1 MVTIPSRRQ
10 IRSFHPAHRWYDSA
24 RGNAKPRWF
33 AAVAVAILTGGA
45 GAAEKPVDADH
56 AAKMAAS
63 QQLFTHTVR
72 PWLEKNCLAC
82 HGGAK
87 VKSDFNLS
95 SRELLLKG
103 GDKGVAVRPG
113 RGADSP
119 LVKYIR
125 HDEMPYMPP
134 KKQAASADIVA
145 AVTRWIDLGA
155 AYDKP
160 LAEAAAAKKPLTV
173 TDKDRDYW
181 AYRPL
186 QHVALP
192 VVKDTAW
199 ARTPLDRFL
208 LAKMEARGLKLSSEA
223 ERRTLVRRL
232 YFDLIGLPPKPEE
245 VESVV
250 AAPDFDRAWE
260 TLVDRLLAS
269 PHFGE
274 RWARHWLDP
283 ARFAESH
290 GFEHDYPRPFAYH
303 YRDFVIR
310 AFNRDMP
317 YDQFV
322 RWQIAGD
329 ELAPNDPEAL
339 AATGFLGA
347 GVFPTQIT
355 TSEAER
361 IRYDALDDMLAT
373 TGYTMLALTVACA
386 RCHDH
391 KYDPI
396 PTRDYYRLL
405 SAFTTTVR
413 SEIEWDFGSDAE
425 KKAACDFD
433 TKLQPLVAE
442 RKRFEEKEL
451 PQRFAAWLTEQR
463 TRLAPVPQAEAREHA
478 LLQAL
483 WNGSRTF
490 DKLNAKER
498 ADLLIWFAP
507 RDDAWKKRDAP
518 VRELEKQRPKS
529 TLVKM
534 QICTEGRKPMRL
546 HTADASIPDFYP
558 QTYCLK
564 RGDVNQK
571 DGVADSGFLQVL
583 MRSPDGAAHWA
594 MPKPAGARTSFRRAA
609 LAGWLTDTRY
619 GAGALAARVIVN
631 RLWHHHF
638 GRGIVATINDFGL
651 QGEMPTHPELLEWLA
666 NDLVE
671 NGWNL
676 KRLHRMIVLSQAYR
690 LSGATQAAGMKADPD
705 NRLWWRRS
713 RRRLEAEIIRDNLL
727 AVGGRL
733 DASMFGPGTLD
744 ENMRRRS
751 IYFTVQRSK
760 LIPFLQ
766 VFDWPDSLTSAGAR
780 PTTVVAPQALLFLNN
795 PQVHAC
801 AEGFAQRLLPV
812 AQKSQSEAVDRAY
825 RLAFARPPSSREQ
838 EEGVLFLRTH
848 GGSLGGDRL
857 VHALTDYTL
866 VLLSLNEFIYVD

>member
-1 MVTIPSRRQ
+1 VLL
-10 IRSFHPAHRWYDSA
+10 AELA
-24 RGNAKPRWF
+24 
-33 AAVAVAILTGGA
+33 GGA
-45 GAAEKPVDADH
+45 AAADKPVDADH

-63 QQLFTHTVR
+63 QQLFTRTIR
-72 PWLEKNCLAC
+72 PWLEKNCLEC

-87 VKSDFNLS
+87 VKSNFNLS
-95 SRELLLKG
+95 TRESLLEG
-103 GDKGVAVRPG
+103 GDKGVAVLPG
-113 RGADSP
+113 RGENSP

-125 HDEMPYMPP
+125 HAEKPYMPP
-134 KKQAASADIVA
+134 KKPAAPDDIVA

-155 AYDKP
+155 AYDRP
-160 LAEAAAAKKPLTV
+160 LGAVVATKKPLTV
-173 TDKDRDYW
+173 TEKDKDYW
-181 AYRPL
+181 AYQPL
-186 QHVALP
+186 ERVAP
-192 VVKDTAW
+192 PDVNDKAW
-199 ARTPLDRFL
+199 VRTPLDRFL
-208 LAKMEARGLKLSSEA
+208 LAKMEARGVRPTAEA
-223 ERRTLVRRL
+223 GRRTLVRRL
-232 YFDLIGLPPKPEE
+232 YFDLIGLPPTPEE

-250 AAPDFDRAWE
+250 VAPDFDKAWE
-260 TLVDRLLAS
+260 ALVDHLLAS

-283 ARFAESH
+283 SRFAESH
-290 GFEHDYPRPFAYH
+290 GFEHDSPRPFAYH

-322 RWQIAGD
+322 RWQLAGD

-413 SEIEWDFGSDAE
+413 SEIEWDFGTEAE
-425 KKAACDFD
+425 KKAARDFEAR
-433 TKLQPLVAE
+433 LQSLVAE

-451 PQRFAAWLTEQR
+451 PKRFMAWIAEQR
-463 TRLAPVPQAEAREHA
+463 ARHAPVPKVETRLHA
-478 LLQAL
+478 LLQGL
-483 WNGSRTF
+483 WNGSQTF
-490 DKLNAKER
+490 DKLDTKGRME
-498 ADLLIWFAP
+498 LLNWFKP
-507 RDDAWKKRDAP
+507 RDDEWKKRDAP
-518 VRELEKQRPKS
+518 VGEWEKQRPKS
-529 TLVKM
+529 TRVKM
-534 QICTEGRKPMRL
+534 QICTEGLKPMRL

-558 QTYCLK
+558 QTYYLK

-571 DGVADSGFLQVL
+571 DGLAELGFLQVL

-594 MPKPAGARTSFRRAA
+594 TPKPNGAHTSFHRTA
-609 LAGWLTDTRY
+609 LAKWLTDARY

-651 QGEMPTHPELLEWLA
+651 QGETPTHPELLEWLA

-671 NGWNL
+671 HGWNF

-690 LSGATQAAGMKADPD
+690 LSGASNAEGLKADPD
-705 NRLWWRRS
+705 NRLWWHRP

-727 AVGGRL
+727 AVSGRL
-733 DASMFGPGTLD
+733 DSTMFGPGTLD
-744 ENMRRRS
+744 ESMRRRS

-766 VFDWPDSLTSAGAR
+766 IFDWPDSLTSAGAR
-780 PTTVVAPQALLFLNN
+780 PTTVVATQALLFLNN
-795 PQVHAC
+795 PQVRAC
-801 AEGFAQRLLPV
+801 AAGLAGRLLPD
-812 AQKSQSEAVDRAY
+812 AQKDLATAVDRTY
-825 RLAFARPPSSREQ
+825 RLAYARPPSPRER
-838 EEGVLFLRTH
+838 EEGMAFLSARRAAR
-848 GGSLGGDRL
+848 GVNLEQ
-857 VHALTDYTL
+857 ALSDYAL

>member
-1 MVTIPSRRQ
+1 MAPSATDRPGKPLH
-10 IRSFHPAHRWYDSA
+10 SNDHRAGSA
-24 RGNAKPRWF
+24 GDAPTPQPW
-33 AAVAVAILTGGA
+33 AAVVFAVLALEA
-45 GAAEKPVDADH
+45 AAAEKPVPADH
-56 AAKMAAS
+56 AARMAAS
-63 QQLFTHTVR
+63 QQLFARTVR
-72 PWLEKNCLAC
+72 PWLEKNCLEC

-87 VKSDFNLS
+87 IKSDFNLS
-95 SRELLLKG
+95 TRELLLKG
-103 GDKGVAVRPG
+103 GDKGVAILPG
-113 RGADSP
+113 RGASSP
-119 LVKYIR
+119 LVKYIA
-125 HDEMPYMPP
+125 HEEAPHMPP
-134 KKQAASADIVA
+134 KKPAAPVDIVA

-155 AYDKP
+155 AYDRP
-160 LAEAAAAKKPLTV
+160 LGAVTAAKKPLIV
-173 TDKDRDYW
+173 TDKDREYW

-186 QHVALP
+186 RLVPLP
-192 VVKDTAW
+192 TVKDTTW
-199 ARTPLDRFL
+199 PRTPLDQFL
-208 LAKMEARGLKLSSEA
+208 LAKMEARGVTPVPAA

-232 YFDLIGLPPKPEE
+232 YFDLIGLPPRPGEIE
-245 VESVV
+245 AVI
-250 AAPDFDRAWE
+250 AAPDFDKSWE
-260 TLVDRLLAS
+260 ALVDRLLAS

-283 ARFAESH
+283 ARFGESH

-310 AFNRDMP
+310 AFNHDMP

-391 KYDPI
+391 KFDPV
-396 PTRDYYRLL
+396 PTHDYYRLL
-405 SAFTTTVR
+405 SAITTTVR
-413 SEIEWDFGSDAE
+413 SEIEWDFGSAAE
-425 KKAACDFD
+425 QKVARDFEAR
-433 TKLQPLVAE
+433 LQPLVAE
-442 RKRFEEKEL
+442 RQRFEEKEL
-451 PQRFAAWLTEQR
+451 PRRFELWLAEQR
-463 TRLAPVPQAEAREHA
+463 ARHAPVPKVEARLGG
-478 LLQAL
+478 LLQRL
-483 WNGSRTF
+483 WDGSVAFAKLDAKART
-490 DKLNAKER
+490 
-498 ADLLIWFAP
+498 DLLNWYNA
-507 RDDAWKKRDAP
+507 RDEEWQKRDAS
-518 VRELEKQRPKS
+518 VRELEKHRPAS
-529 TLVKM
+529 TRVKM
-534 QICTEGRKPMRL
+534 QICTEGLKPMRL

-558 QTYCLK
+558 QTYYLK

-571 DGVADSGFLQVL
+571 DGVAEPGYLHVL

-594 MPKPAGARTSFRRAA
+594 TPKPAGARTSFRRTG
-609 LAGWLTDTRY
+609 LAKWLTDTRY

-631 RLWHHHF
+631 RVWHHHF

-671 NGWNL
+671 HGWSL

-690 LSGATQAAGMKADPD
+690 LSGATHAAGLTADPD
-705 NRLWWRRS
+705 NRLWWHRP

-727 AVGGRL
+727 AVAGRL
-733 DASMFGPGTLD
+733 DETMFGPGTLD
-744 ENMRRRS
+744 EGMRRRS
-751 IYFTVQRSK
+751 IYFTVQRSR
-760 LIPFLQ
+760 LIPLLQ

-801 AEGFAQRLLPV
+801 AAGLAGRLLSAGQNDLPG
-812 AQKSQSEAVDRAY
+812 AVDRAY
-825 RLAFARPPSSREQ
+825 RLAFGRPPSPSER
-838 EEGVLFLRTH
+838 EEGTAFLRARRTAP
-848 GGSLGGDRL
+848 GCSLQR
-857 VHALTDYTL
+857 ALTDYAL

>member
-1 MVTIPSRRQ
+1 MVTIASSRQ
-10 IRSFHPAHRWYDSA
+10 IKSLHLTHRYSSA
-24 RGNAKPRWF
+24 RIAVARGLW
-33 AAVAVAILTGGA
+33 AAVVLAVLSGRAVAA
-45 GAAEKPVDADH
+45 DKPVAVDH
-56 AAKMAAS
+56 AAQMAAS
-63 QQLFTHTVR
+63 QQLFTRTVR
-72 PWLEKNCLAC
+72 PWLEKNCLTC

-95 SRELLLKG
+95 TRESLLKG
-103 GDKGVAVRPG
+103 GDKGVAVLPG
-113 RGADSP
+113 HGENSP

-125 HDEMPYMPP
+125 HAEKPYMPP
-134 KKQAASADIVA
+134 KKPAAPADIVA

-160 LAEAAAAKKPLTV
+160 LGAVVAAKNPLTV
-173 TDKDRDYW
+173 TEKDKDYW

-186 QHVALP
+186 QRVTP
-192 VVKDTAW
+192 PDVKDKGW
-199 ARTPLDRFL
+199 VRTPLDRFL
-208 LAKMEARGLKLSSEA
+208 LAKMEAHGARPTEEA
-223 ERRTLVRRL
+223 GRRTLVRRL
-232 YFDLIGLPPKPEE
+232 YFDLIGLPPTPEE
-245 VESVV
+245 IELVV
-250 AAPDFDRAWE
+250 VAPDFDKAWE
-260 TLVDRLLAS
+260 ALVDRLLAS

-290 GFEHDYPRPFAYH
+290 GFEHDSPRPFAYH

-322 RWQIAGD
+322 RWQLAGD

-396 PTRDYYRLL
+396 PSRDYYRLL

-413 SEIEWDFGSDAE
+413 SEIEWDFGSETE
-425 KKAACDFD
+425 KKAVHDFEVR
-433 TKLQPLVAE
+433 LQPLLAE

-451 PQRFAAWLTEQR
+451 PKRFTAWIAEQR
-463 TRLAPVPQAEAREHA
+463 APHAPVPKVETRLHA
-478 LLQAL
+478 LLQGL

-490 DKLNAKER
+490 DKLDTKGRTE
-498 ADLLIWFAP
+498 LLNWFKP
-507 RDDAWKKRDAP
+507 RDDEWKKRDAL
-518 VRELEKQRPKS
+518 VRDLEKQRPKS
-529 TLVKM
+529 TRLKM
-534 QICTEGRKPMRL
+534 QICTEGLKPMRL
-546 HTADASIPDFYP
+546 YTADASIPDFYP
-558 QTYCLK
+558 QTYYLK

-571 DGVADSGFLQVL
+571 DGVAELGFLQVL
-583 MRSPDGAAHWA
+583 MRSPDGAAHWST
-594 MPKPAGARTSFRRAA
+594 PKPEGGHTSFHRAA
-609 LAGWLTDTRY
+609 LANWLTDSRY

-651 QGEMPTHPELLEWLA
+651 QGETPTHPELLEWLA

-671 NGWNL
+671 HGGSL
-676 KRLHRMIVLSQAYR
+676 KRLHRTIVLSQAYR
-690 LSGATQAAGMKADPD
+690 LTGASNAAGLKADPD
-705 NRLWWRRS
+705 NRLWWHRP

-733 DASMFGPGTLD
+733 DSAMFGPGTLD

-795 PQVHAC
+795 SQVRDC
-801 AEGFAQRLLPV
+801 AAGLAGRLLPD
-812 AQKSQSEAVDRAY
+812 AQKDLAAAVDRAY
-825 RLAFARPPSSREQ
+825 RLAFSRPPSPRERQ
-838 EEGVLFLRTH
+838 EGVVFLSARRSAM
-848 GGSLGGDRL
+848 GGNLER
-857 VHALTDYTL
+857 ALSDYAL

>member
-1 MVTIPSRRQ
+1 MTPIASNRQ
-10 IRSFHPAHRWYDSA
+10 LRCCLFLVCLPICLFVVWTAP
-24 RGNAKPRWF
+24 
-33 AAVAVAILTGGA
+33 
-45 GAAEKPVDADH
+45 AAEKPVAADH
-56 AAKMAAS
+56 AANMAAS
-63 QQLFTHTVR
+63 QQLFARTVR
-72 PWLEKNCLAC
+72 PWLEKNCLEC

-103 GDKGVAVRPG
+103 GDKGVDVLLG

-125 HDEMPYMPP
+125 HEERPHMPP
-134 KKQAASADIVA
+134 KKLAAPADIAA

-155 AYDKP
+155 AYDRP
-160 LAEAAAAKKPLTV
+160 LGVVTTAKKPLTV
-173 TDKDRDYW
+173 TDKDKEYW

-186 QHVALP
+186 QRTALHA
-192 VVKDTAW
+192 VKDTAW
-199 ARTPLDRFL
+199 PRTPIDRFL
-208 LAKMEARGLKLSSEA
+208 LAKMEARGVMPAAEA
-223 ERRTLVRRL
+223 DRRTLVRRL
-232 YFDLIGLPPKPEE
+232 YFDLIGLPPQPED
-245 VESVV
+245 VESVA
-250 AAPDFDRAWE
+250 AAPDFDQAWAK
-260 TLVDRLLAS
+260 LVDRLLAS

-290 GFEHDYPRPFAYH
+290 GFEHDSPRPFAYH

-361 IRYDALDDMLAT
+361 VRYDALDDILAT

-391 KYDPI
+391 KFDPI
-396 PTRDYYRLL
+396 PTRDYYRMLA
-405 SAFTTTVR
+405 AFTTTVR
-413 SEIEWDFGSDAE
+413 SEIEWDFDKAGEQE
-425 KKAACDFD
+425 KHQK
-433 TKLQPLVAE
+433 KP
-442 RKRFEEKEL
+442 
-451 PQRFAAWLTEQR
+451 
-463 TRLAPVPQAEAREHA
+463 TR
-478 LLQAL
+478 
-483 WNGSRTF
+483 
-490 DKLNAKER
+490 
-498 ADLLIWFAP
+498 
-507 RDDAWKKRDAP
+507 
-518 VRELEKQRPKS
+518 
-529 TLVKM
+529 VKM
-534 QICTEGRKPMRL
+534 QICTEGLKPMRL

-558 QTYCLK
+558 RTYYLR

-571 DGVADSGFLQVL
+571 DGVAEPGFLQVL
-583 MRSPDGAAHWA
+583 TRGPDGAAHWTIA
-594 MPKPAGARTSFRRAA
+594 RPSGARTSFRRAA
-609 LAGWLTDTRY
+609 LAKWLADTRS
-619 GAGALAARVIVN
+619 GAGALAARAIVN

-651 QGEMPTHPELLEWLA
+651 QGESPTHPELLEWLA

-671 NGWNL
+671 HDWSL
-676 KRLHRMIVLSQAYR
+676 KRLHRTIVLSQAYR
-690 LSGATQAAGMKADPD
+690 LSGGGNPVGMKSDPD
-705 NRLWWRRS
+705 NHLWWRRP

-727 AVGGRL
+727 AVAGRL
-733 DASMFGPGTLD
+733 DAAMFGPGTLD

-751 IYFTVQRSK
+751 IYFTVQRSRPIS
-760 LIPFLQ
+760 LLQ

-780 PTTVVAPQALLFLNN
+780 PVTVVAPQALLFLNN

-801 AEGFAQRLLPV
+801 AAGLAGRMLPAAQTDLFA
-812 AQKSQSEAVDRAY
+812 AVDRAY
-825 RLAFARPPSSREQ
+825 RLTFGRPPSPRER
-838 EEGVLFLRTH
+838 EEGAAFLDSRRAAP
-848 GGSLGGDRL
+848 GGSLQR
-857 VHALTDYTL
+857 ALTDYAL

>member
-1 MVTIPSRRQ
+1 MVTSRQ
-10 IRSFHPAHRWYDSA
+10 IKSLSLTHRYASA
-24 RGNAKPRWF
+24 RALC
-33 AAVAVAILTGGA
+33 AAVALAFLA
-45 GAAEKPVDADH
+45 DGAAAADKPVAPDH
-56 AAKMAAS
+56 AAKMAES
-63 QQLFTHTVR
+63 RQLFSRTVR
-72 PWLEKNCLAC
+72 PWLEKNCLEC

-95 SRELLLKG
+95 TRESLLKG
-103 GDKGVAVRPG
+103 GDKGVAVLPG
-113 RGADSP
+113 RAENSP

-125 HDEMPYMPP
+125 HAEKPYMPP
-134 KKQAASADIVA
+134 KKPAAPADIVA

-160 LAEAAAAKKPLTV
+160 LGAVVEAKKPLTV
-173 TDKDRDYW
+173 TEKDRDYW
-181 AYRPL
+181 AYRPFE
-186 QHVALP
+186 QVALP
-192 VVKDTAW
+192 AVKNEAW
-199 ARTPLDRFL
+199 VRTPLDRFL
-208 LAKMEARGLKLSSEA
+208 LAKMESRGVKPAAEA
-223 ERRTLVRRL
+223 GRRTLVRRL
-232 YFDLIGLPPKPEE
+232 YFDLIGLPPTPEE
-245 VESVV
+245 IESVV

-260 TLVDRLLAS
+260 ALVDRLLAS

-274 RWARHWLDP
+274 RWTRHWLDP

-322 RWQIAGD
+322 SWQLAGD

-413 SEIEWDFGSDAE
+413 SEIEWDFGSDTE
-425 KKAACDFD
+425 KKAAQDFEAR
-433 TKLQPLVAE
+433 LQPLVAE

-451 PQRFAAWLTEQR
+451 PKRFTAWIADQRAQH
-463 TRLAPVPQAEAREHA
+463 APVPKVQTPQQA
-478 LLQAL
+478 LLEGL
-483 WNGSRTF
+483 WQGSRTF
-490 DKLNAKER
+490 DKLDAKGRTE
-498 ADLLIWFAP
+498 LLNWFKP
-507 RDDAWKKRDAP
+507 REEEWNRRDAS
-518 VRELEKQRPKS
+518 VREMEKQRPKS
-529 TLVKM
+529 TRVKM
-534 QICTEGRKPMRL
+534 QICTEGQKPMRL

-558 QTYCLK
+558 ETYHLK

-571 DGVADSGFLQVL
+571 GGVAGLGFLQVL
-583 MRSPDGAAHWA
+583 TRSPDGAAHWA
-594 MPKPAGARTSFRRAA
+594 MPKPEGAHTSFRRAA
-609 LAGWLTDTRY
+609 LAKWLTDTRD

-631 RLWHHHF
+631 RLWHHHL

-651 QGEMPTHPELLEWLA
+651 QGETPTHPELLEWLA

-671 NGWNL
+671 HGWSL

-690 LSGATQAAGMKADPD
+690 LSGAANADGLKADPD
-705 NRLWWRRS
+705 NRLWWHRP

-727 AVGGRL
+727 AVGGL
-733 DASMFGPGTLD
+733 FDSTMFGPGTLD

-795 PQVHAC
+795 PQVRAC
-801 AEGFAQRLLPV
+801 AVGLAGRLLSD
-812 AQKSQSEAVDRAY
+812 AQKDLAEAVDRAY
-825 RLAFARPPSSREQ
+825 RLAFARPPSPRER
-838 EEGVLFLRTH
+838 EEGVVFLSTRRAAI
-848 GGSLGGDRL
+848 GGNLERALGDY
-857 VHALTDYTL
+857 ALA
-866 VLLSLNEFIYVD
+866 LLSLNEFIYVD

>member
-1 MVTIPSRRQ
+1 MVTSRP
-10 IRSFHPAHRWYDSA
+10 IDSFSLTHRDASA
-24 RGNAKPRWF
+24 GVAVVHGLW
-33 AAVAVAILTGGA
+33 AAVILGVLA
-45 GAAEKPVDADH
+45 DGAAAADKPVAVDH
-56 AAKMAAS
+56 AANMAAS
-63 QQLFTHTVR
+63 QQLFTRTVR
-72 PWLEKNCLAC
+72 PWLEKNCLEC

-95 SRELLLKG
+95 TRESLLKG
-103 GDKGVAVRPG
+103 GDKGMAVLPG
-113 RGADSP
+113 RGENSP

-125 HDEMPYMPP
+125 HAEKPYMPP
-134 KKQAASADIVA
+134 KKPAASAEIVA
-145 AVTRWIDLGA
+145 ALTRWIDLGA

-160 LAEAAAAKKPLTV
+160 LGTVVLAKKPLTV
-173 TDKDRDYW
+173 TEKDKDYW
-181 AYRPL
+181 AYRPFERV
-186 QHVALP
+186 QPPAVTD
-192 VVKDTAW
+192 KAW
-199 ARTPLDRFL
+199 VRTPLDRFL
-208 LAKMEARGLKLSSEA
+208 LAKMEARGVRPVEEA
-223 ERRTLVRRL
+223 GRRTLVRRL
-232 YFDLIGLPPKPEE
+232 YFDLIGLPPTPDEI
-245 VESVV
+245 ESVV
-250 AAPDFDRAWE
+250 GAPDFDKAWE
-260 TLVDRLLAS
+260 ALVDRLLAS

-322 RWQIAGD
+322 RWQLAGD

-413 SEIEWDFGSDAE
+413 SEIEWDFGGTAGPPS
-425 KKAACDFD
+425 
-433 TKLQPLVAE
+433 
-442 RKRFEEKEL
+442 RK
-451 PQRFAAWLTEQR
+451 
-463 TRLAPVPQAEAREHA
+463 
-478 LLQAL
+478 
-483 WNGSRTF
+483 
-490 DKLNAKER
+490 
-498 ADLLIWFAP
+498 
-507 RDDAWKKRDAP
+507 
-518 VRELEKQRPKS
+518 
-529 TLVKM
+529 KM
-534 QICTEGRKPMRL
+534 QICTEGLKPMRH

-558 QTYCLK
+558 QTYYLK

-571 DGVADSGFLQVL
+571 DGVAELGFLQVL

-594 MPKPAGARTSFRRAA
+594 TPKPQGAHTSFRRAA
-609 LAGWLTDTRY
+609 LAKWLTDTRE

-651 QGEMPTHPELLEWLA
+651 QGETPTHPELLEWLA

-671 NGWNL
+671 HGWGL

-690 LSGATQAAGMKADPD
+690 LSGSSNAAGLKLDPD
-705 NRLWWRRS
+705 NRLWWHRP

-727 AVGGRL
+727 AVGGLL
-733 DASMFGPGTLD
+733 DSAMFGPGTLD

-795 PQVHAC
+795 PQVRAC
-801 AEGFAQRLLPV
+801 AAGLASRLLPD
-812 AQKSQSEAVDRAY
+812 AQKDLAAAVDRAY

-838 EEGVLFLRTH
+838 QEGVAFLSARRAAM
-848 GGSLGGDRL
+848 GGNLERALG
-857 VHALTDYTL
+857 DYAL
-866 VLLSLNEFIYVD
+866 VLLSLNEFLYVD

>member
-1 MVTIPSRRQ
+1 MPPSRDRYSAIADRYPPSFRRDDSRILRMVTTASGRQ
-10 IRSFHPAHRWYDSA
+10 IKGFHLSHRYGSTRITIASGMWVTIVL
-24 RGNAKPRWF
+24 
-33 AAVAVAILTGGA
+33 AVLAGGA
-45 GAAEKPVDADH
+45 AAADKPVAADH
-56 AAKMAAS
+56 AAKMATS
-63 QQLFTHTVR
+63 QQLFTRTVR
-72 PWLEKNCLAC
+72 PWLEKNCLEC

-95 SRELLLKG
+95 TRESLLKG
-103 GDKGVAVRPG
+103 GEKGVAVLPG
-113 RGADSP
+113 RGENSA

-125 HDEMPYMPP
+125 HVEKPYMPP
-134 KKQAASADIVA
+134 KKPAAPADIVS

-160 LAEAAAAKKPLTV
+160 LGTVVAAKKLLTV
-173 TDKDRDYW
+173 TEKDKDYW

-186 QHVALP
+186 QRVTPP
-192 VVKDTAW
+192 VVKDKAW
-199 ARTPLDRFL
+199 VRTPLDRFL
-208 LAKMEARGLKLSSEA
+208 LAKMEACGVRPTREA
-223 ERRTLVRRL
+223 GRRTLVRRL
-232 YFDLIGLPPKPEE
+232 YFDLIGLPPTPEE
-245 VESVV
+245 IESVV
-250 AAPDFDRAWE
+250 VAPDFDKAWE
-260 TLVDRLLAS
+260 ALVDRLLAN

-283 ARFAESH
+283 ARFGESH
-290 GFEHDYPRPFAYH
+290 GFEHDSPRPFAYY

-317 YDQFV
+317 YGLFV
-322 RWQIAGD
+322 RWQLAGD

-405 SAFTTTVR
+405 SAFSTTVR
-413 SEIEWDFGSDAE
+413 SEIEWDFGG
-425 KKAACDFD
+425 AAG
-433 TKLQPLVAE
+433 
-442 RKRFEEKEL
+442 RR
-451 PQRFAAWLTEQR
+451 
-463 TRLAPVPQAEAREHA
+463 
-478 LLQAL
+478 
-483 WNGSRTF
+483 
-490 DKLNAKER
+490 
-498 ADLLIWFAP
+498 
-507 RDDAWKKRDAP
+507 
-518 VRELEKQRPKS
+518 
-529 TLVKM
+529 KM
-534 QICTEGRKPMRL
+534 QICTEGLKPMRL

-558 QTYCLK
+558 QTYYLK

-571 DGVADSGFLQVL
+571 DGVAELSFLQVL
-583 MRSPDGAAHWA
+583 MSSPDGAAHWA
-594 MPKPAGARTSFRRAA
+594 TPKPKGAHTSFRRAA
-609 LAGWLTDTRY
+609 LAKWLTDSRY

-651 QGEMPTHPELLEWLA
+651 QGETPTHPELLEWLA

-671 NGWNL
+671 HGWSL
-676 KRLHRMIVLSQAYR
+676 KRLHRMIVLSQVYR
-690 LSGATQAAGMKADPD
+690 LSGASNAAALKADPE
-705 NRLWWRRS
+705 NRLWWHRP

-733 DASMFGPGTLD
+733 DSAMFGPGTLD

-795 PQVHAC
+795 PQVRAC
-801 AEGFAQRLLPV
+801 AAGFAERLLP
-812 AQKSQSEAVDRAY
+812 AAKMDLGAAVDRAY
-825 RLAFARPPSSREQ
+825 RLAFARPPSPRER
-838 EEGVLFLRTH
+838 EEGMVFLNARRATI
-848 GGSLGGDRL
+848 GGNLQR
-857 VHALTDYTL
+857 ALNNYAL

>member
-1 MVTIPSRRQ
+1 MVTTAGRQ
-10 IRSFHPAHRWYDSA
+10 IKTLHAAYPRRGSA
-24 RGNAKPRWF
+24 CIT
-33 AAVAVAILTGGA
+33 AALGLWVAIVVAVLAVGA
-45 GAAEKPVDADH
+45 AAAEKPVAADH
-56 AAKMAAS
+56 AANMAAS
-63 QQLFTHTVR
+63 QQLFARTVR
-72 PWLEKNCLAC
+72 PWLEKNCLEC

-95 SRELLLKG
+95 TRESLLKG
-103 GDKGVAVRPG
+103 GDKGVAVLPG
-113 RGADSP
+113 QGANSP

-125 HDEMPYMPP
+125 HEETPHMPP
-134 KKQAASADIVA
+134 KKPAAPADIVA

-160 LAEAAAAKKPLTV
+160 LGAVAAAKKPLTV
-173 TDKDRDYW
+173 TEKDKDYW

-186 QHVALP
+186 QQVALP
-192 VVKDTAW
+192 AVKDAAW
-199 ARTPLDRFL
+199 PRTPLDRFL
-208 LAKMEARGLKLSSEA
+208 LAKMEARGVRPVAEA

-232 YFDLIGLPPKPEE
+232 YFDLIGLPPTPEE

-250 AAPDFDRAWE
+250 AAPDFDQAWE
-260 TLVDRLLAS
+260 ELVDRLLAS

-413 SEIEWDFGSDAE
+413 SEIEWDFGSEAE
-425 KKAACDFD
+425 KKATRDFEAR
-433 TKLQPLVAE
+433 LQPLVAE

-451 PQRFAAWLTEQR
+451 PKRFVAWIAEQR
-463 TRLAPVPQAEAREHA
+463 ARHAPVPKVEPKLHA
-478 LLQAL
+478 LVQGL
-483 WNGSRTF
+483 WDGSRTL
-490 DKLNAKER
+490 DKLDAKGR
-498 ADLLIWFAP
+498 AEVLNWFKP
-507 RDDAWKKRDAP
+507 RDDEWQKRDAP

-529 TLVKM
+529 TRVKM
-534 QICTEGRKPMRL
+534 QICTEGLKPMRL

-558 QTYCLK
+558 QTYYLK

-571 DGVADSGFLQVL
+571 DGVAEQGFLQVL

-594 MPKPAGARTSFRRAA
+594 TPKPEGARTSFRRAA
-609 LAGWLTDTRY
+609 LAKWLTDTRY
-619 GAGALAARVIVN
+619 GAGALAVRVIVN

-651 QGEMPTHPELLEWLA
+651 QGETPTHPELLEWLT

-671 NGWNL
+671 HGWNL
-676 KRLHRMIVLSQAYR
+676 KRLHRMIVLSRAYR
-690 LSGATQAAGMKADPD
+690 LSGAIHATGMKTDPD
-705 NRLWWRRS
+705 NRLWWRRP

-727 AVGGRL
+727 AVAGRL
-733 DASMFGPGTLD
+733 DPAMFGPGTLD
-744 ENMRRRS
+744 ESMRRRS
-751 IYFTVQRSK
+751 IYFTVQRSRM
-760 LIPFLQ
+760 IPMLQ

-801 AEGFAQRLLPV
+801 AAGLAGRLLPD
-812 AQKSQSEAVDRAY
+812 AREDLAAAVDRAY
-825 RLAFARPPSSREQ
+825 RLAFARPPNPRER
-838 EEGVLFLRTH
+838 EEGTAFLSARRTAA
-848 GGSLGGDRL
+848 GGSLER
-857 VHALTDYTL
+857 ALTDYAL

>member
-1 MVTIPSRRQ
+1 MKTLHSTNQRRG
-10 IRSFHPAHRWYDSA
+10 RT
-24 RGNAKPRWF
+24 RGAAKLGLC
-33 AAVAVAILTGGA
+33 VAVVLAFLA
-45 GAAEKPVDADH
+45 GEAAAAEKQIAADH

-63 QQLFTHTVR
+63 QELFARTVR
-72 PWLEKNCLAC
+72 PWLENNCLGC

-87 VKSDFNLS
+87 VRSGFNLS
-95 SRELLLKG
+95 TRAMLLKG
-103 GDKGVAVRPG
+103 GDKGAAVLPG
-113 RGADSP
+113 RGANSP
-119 LVKYIR
+119 LVKFIG
-125 HDEMPYMPP
+125 HDDKPYMPP
-134 KKQAASADIVA
+134 KKPAASADIVA

-160 LAEAAAAKKPLTV
+160 LGSVAAAKQPLTV
-173 TDKDRDYW
+173 TDKDKEYW

-186 QHVALP
+186 QRVSP
-192 VVKDTAW
+192 PSVKDGAW
-199 ARTPLDRFL
+199 ARTPPDRFL
-208 LAKMEARGLKLSSEA
+208 LAKLETRGVTPA
-223 ERRTLVRRL
+223 AAADRRTLVRRL

-245 VESVV
+245 VESVAS
-250 AAPDFDRAWE
+250 AADFDTAWE
-260 TLVDRLLAS
+260 ALVDRLLAS

-283 ARFAESH
+283 ARFGESH

-310 AFNRDMP
+310 AFNRDLP
-317 YDQFV
+317 YDRFL

-329 ELAPNDPEAL
+329 ELAPNDSEAL

-361 IRYDALDDMLAT
+361 VRYDALDDMLAT

-391 KYDPI
+391 KFDPI

-413 SEIEWDFGSDAE
+413 SEIDWDFGSDTE
-425 KKAACDFD
+425 KKSRADFEAR
-433 TKLQPLVAE
+433 LQPLVAE

-451 PQRFAAWLTEQR
+451 PGRLVGWIADQR
-463 TRLAPVPQAEAREHA
+463 TRHAPLPKIEPRLHA
-478 LLQAL
+478 LLQGL
-483 WNGSRTF
+483 RDGGRTF
-490 DKLNAKER
+490 DKLDAKGR
-498 ADLLIWFAP
+498 TDLLNWFKP
-507 RDDAWKKRDAP
+507 RDDEWKKRDAQ
-518 VRELEKQRPKS
+518 VREMEKQRPKS
-529 TLVKM
+529 TVVKM
-534 QICTEGRKPMRL
+534 QICSEGLKPMRH
-546 HTADASIPDFYP
+546 HTSDGSIPDFYP
-558 QTYCLK
+558 KTYILK

-571 DGVADSGFLQVL
+571 DGEAETSFLQVL
-583 MRSPDGAAHWA
+583 MRGPDGAAHWA
-594 MPKPAGARTSFRRAA
+594 TPKPAAARTSFRRAA
-609 LAGWLTDTRY
+609 LAKWLTDTRQ

-651 QGEMPTHPELLEWLA
+651 QGESPTHPELLEWLA

-671 NGWNL
+671 HAWSL
-676 KRLHRMIVLSQAYR
+676 KHLHRTIVLSQAYR
-690 LSGATQAAGMKADPD
+690 MSAATHPAGLKADPD
-705 NRLWWRRS
+705 NRLWWHRP

-733 DASMFGPGTLD
+733 DVTMFGPGTLD
-744 ENMRRRS
+744 EGMRRRS
-751 IYFTVQRSK
+751 IYFTVQRSR

-780 PTTVVAPQALLFLNN
+780 PNTVVAPQALLFLNS
-795 PQVHAC
+795 PQVRAC
-801 AEGFAQRLLPV
+801 AAGFADRLLPS
-812 AQKSQSEAVDRAY
+812 AQNSLPEAVEQAY
-825 RLAFARPPSSREQ
+825 QLAFARPPNPREKEEGTAFLSARRAASRE
-838 EEGVLFLRTH
+838 
-848 GGSLGGDRL
+848 SLKR
-857 VHALTDYTL
+857 ALSDYAL

>member
-1 MVTIPSRRQ
+1 MVTTASGRKIKSLHPTYRR
-10 IRSFHPAHRWYDSA
+10 RGSA
-24 RGNAKPRWF
+24 RGAVTSGVC
-33 AAVAVAILTGGA
+33 VAVLMVILAGA
-45 GAAEKPVDADH
+45 AAAAEKPVAADH
-56 AAKMAAS
+56 AANMAAS

-87 VKSDFNLS
+87 VKSDFNLAT
-95 SRELLLKG
+95 RELLLKG
-103 GDKGVAVRPG
+103 GDKGVAVLPG
-113 RGADSP
+113 RGANSS
-119 LVKYIR
+119 LVKFIR
-125 HDEMPYMPP
+125 HDAKPHMPP
-134 KKQAASADIVA
+134 KKPAASADIVA

-160 LAEAAAAKKPLTV
+160 LGAVAAAKKPLTV
-173 TDKDRDYW
+173 TEKDKEYW

-186 QHVALP
+186 HRVALP
-192 VVKDTAW
+192 AVKDA
-199 ARTPLDRFL
+199 ARVRTPLDRFL
-208 LAKMEARGLKLSSEA
+208 LARMEARGVKPAAEA
-223 ERRTLVRRL
+223 GRRTLVRRL
-232 YFDLIGLPPKPEE
+232 YFDLIGLPPAPEE
-245 VESVV
+245 VEAVV
-250 AAPDFDRAWE
+250 AAPDFDKAWE
-260 TLVDRLLAS
+260 ALVDRLLAS

-329 ELAPNDPEAL
+329 ELAPKDPAAL

-396 PTRDYYRLL
+396 PTRDYYRML

-413 SEIEWDFGSDAE
+413 SEIEWDFGTEAE
-425 KKAACDFD
+425 RKAARDFE
-433 TKLQPLVAE
+433 TRLQPLVAE
-442 RKRFEEKEL
+442 RKRIEEKEL
-451 PQRFAAWLTEQR
+451 PNRFAAWIAEQR
-463 TRLAPVPQAEAREHA
+463 ARHVPVPKVEAKLRP
-478 LLQAL
+478 LLQGL
-483 WNGSRTF
+483 WHRSRTF
-490 DKLNAKER
+490 DKLDAKTR
-498 ADLLIWFAP
+498 TQLLTWFAP
-507 RDDAWKKRDAP
+507 RDDEWKKRDAA
-518 VRELEKQRPKS
+518 VRELEKQRPKL
-529 TLVKM
+529 TRVKM
-534 QICTEGRKPMRL
+534 QICTEGLKPMRK

-558 QTYCLK
+558 QTYYLK

-571 DGVADSGFLQVL
+571 DGAAESGFLQVL
-583 MRSPDGAAHWA
+583 MRCPDGAAHWA
-594 MPKPAGARTSFRRAA
+594 TPKPKEARTSFRRAA
-609 LAGWLTDTRY
+609 LAKWLTDTRY

-671 NGWNL
+671 HGWSL
-676 KRLHRMIVLSQAYR
+676 KRLHRTIVLSQAYR
-690 LSGATQAAGMKADPD
+690 LSGATHAAGMKTDPD
-705 NRLWWRRS
+705 NHLWWRRP

-733 DASMFGPGTLD
+733 DPAMFGPGTLD
-744 ENMRRRS
+744 EDMRRRS

-795 PQVHAC
+795 PQVRAC
-801 AEGFAQRLLPV
+801 AAGFAERLLPT
-812 AQKSQSEAVDRAY
+812 AQNSLSEAVARAY
-825 RLAFARPPSSREQ
+825 RLAFARPPSPRER
-838 EEGVLFLRTH
+838 EEGTAFLSERRAASCE
-848 GGSLGGDRL
+848 SLKR
-857 VHALTDYTL
+857 ALSEYAL